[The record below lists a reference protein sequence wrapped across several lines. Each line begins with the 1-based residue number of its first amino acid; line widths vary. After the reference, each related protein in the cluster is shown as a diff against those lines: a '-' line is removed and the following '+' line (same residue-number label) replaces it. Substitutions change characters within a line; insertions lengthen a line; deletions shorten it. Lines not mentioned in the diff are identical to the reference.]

1 MTQARWF
8 IVVLL
13 GLILGETNLND
24 KYWGLATLG
33 ELNIYEFSYF

>member
-1 MTQARWF
+1 MAVRVSLLDELFGYMTQARWF

-24 KYWGLATLG
+24 KY
-33 ELNIYEFSYF
+33 